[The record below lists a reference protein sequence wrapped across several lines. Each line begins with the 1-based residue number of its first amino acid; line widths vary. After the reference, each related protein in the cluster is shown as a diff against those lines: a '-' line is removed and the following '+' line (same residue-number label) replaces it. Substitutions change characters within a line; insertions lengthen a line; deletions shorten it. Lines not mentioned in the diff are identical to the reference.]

1 MKKLIVFW
9 FLLLC
14 SIAINAQTDIGYMI
28 LDDKVVTKEQFDS
41 SRLAL
46 QNQVINPNRLSV
58 VEYSE
63 RADRCLCV
71 EFYSVRPE
79 GINLHRDC
87 QDNSRV
93 AFSSE
98 TDILTVIKNSKI
110 VQYYIVDPVTGQQV
124 HPSNKYVSIFEIDPA
139 NASQG
144 LKHWNEY
151 PDGSTFSR

>member
-1 MKKLIVFW
+1 MKKILILIIA
-9 FLLLC
+9 LLFTV
-14 SIAINAQTDIGYMI
+14 AINAQTDIGYMI
-28 LDDKVVTKEQFDS
+28 LDDKVVTKEQFYS

-46 QNQVINPNRLSV
+46 QNQIINPNRLSV

-87 QDNSRV
+87 QDNIRV

-110 VQYYIVDPVTGQQV
+110 VQYYVVDPVSKVQV

-151 PDGSTFSR
+151 PDGSPFSR

>member
-1 MKKLIVFW
+1 MKKLLTILT
-9 FLLLC
+9 LLLFTVV
-14 SIAINAQTDIGYMI
+14 AQAQTDIGYMI
-28 LDDKVVTKEQFDS
+28 LDDKVVTEEQFDS

-139 NASQG
+139 NAAQG
-144 LKHWNEY
+144 LKHWDVY
-151 PDGSTFSR
+151 PDGSPFSR